1 MRAHRHYVRMLAVQ
15 DVPAAKTILS
25 PDAGAVSD
33 NEGPY
38 RLRGSASV
46 HGSWARTMPSAVRR
60 VRRARAEAE

>member
-1 MRAHRHYVRMLAVQ
+1 MLAVQ

-46 HGSWARTMPSAVRR
+46 HEGGKARQRR
-60 VRRARAEAE
+60 GEGQL